1 MAARYPAEL
10 LAWHRWKLGWLDPS
24 QITCLKDRGQ
34 ATVTLTP
41 IERDGGRKAI
51 IVRRG
56 RTTYTIE
63 VRSHAGFDGTLC
75 ETGVLVASVDQ
86 TPFRRSPVRIFAAQ
100 SDVEP
105 PRRDCSAGWNAPLD
119 LGRGERR
126 TLILAD
132 LRVDVLGRASNGGY
146 RVRVSAG

>member
-1 MAARYPAEL
+1 
-10 LAWHRWKLGWLDPS
+10 
-24 QITCLKDRGQ
+24 
-34 ATVTLTP
+34 
-41 IERDGGRKAI
+41 
-51 IVRRG
+51 VRRG
-56 RTTYTIE
+56 RTAYTIE
-63 VRSHAGFDGTLC
+63 VRSRAGFDGTLC
-75 ETGVLVASVDQ
+75 ATGVLVASVDQ